1 MEQRKIIPLS
11 RLKKS
16 KTPSI
21 DTVALRHDELGVK
34 KNSQLLETCSREWE
48 NLRQMREERERNLR
62 FSYGDQWGDIVTY
75 RGRAMTERQY
85 IMEEGNI
92 PLSNRLVRRIV
103 TAVVGA
109 RMKAKSEPMCIARDP
124 DRQRDGEMMSM
135 TLQCNWQVTKMAEI
149 LTPQFEDY
157 LHGGIVVSRE
167 TYEYREGLLDSWT
180 DIVNPNYVFFTSRMK
195 DPRHDDITMIGE
207 IHDVTFNELCTKFG
221 HSAEEYSRLKEIYLS
236 QSYLHQADTSVEPND
251 KNKTR
256 TLNFYTPTDSTLCRV
271 FEVWT
276 QEMRPRYRCHDW
288 LSGELYKVEEDDYE
302 SIRQENLARIQQAK
316 ENGLTLEDTPLIEVE
331 HFFDTYW
338 YYQFLS
344 PAGDILAEGETPYD
358 HKSHPYSVKMFPFV
372 NGEIHPYI
380 GDVIDQQKYINRL
393 TTLNYFVTRST
404 AKGVLMVP
412 ANAIPDDMSP
422 EEFAEQWESAD
433 GVVIYTPKPGV
444 PMPQQIANRSTN
456 IGISDMIS
464 LQLRMMEDVS
474 GVHGAA
480 QGKDPNSGTSARL
493 YAQQTENANTMI
505 LPVIQS
511 FDDFVLRI
519 ATKKAKTIQQYYDG
533 PKMIS
538 IAGKQYSGIKTYDP
552 LKVRDLEYSLSIIE
566 SAATPVNRMLIN
578 NDLKEYW
585 ARGAISLEMLL
596 QCGEFPYSDA
606 LLQALRAAKE
616 QAEAQGAPQG
626 LPPEIVQ
633 QVQASD
639 GANTEAAMRMLQGAA

>member
-16 KTPSI
+16 KTPGA
-21 DTVALRHDELGVK
+21 DTVASRHTELGKK
-34 KNSQLLETCSREWE
+34 KNRELLEMCSREWE
-48 NLRQMREERERNLR
+48 NLHTMREERERNLR
-62 FSYGDQWGDIVTY
+62 FSYGDQWGDLVNY
-75 RGRAMTERQY
+75 KGRTITERQY
-85 IMEEGNI
+85 IMEEGNV

-109 RMKAKSEPMCIARDP
+109 RLKAKSEPMCIARDP
-124 DRQRDGEMMSM
+124 NRQREGEMMSM
-135 TLQCNWQVTKMAEI
+135 TLQCNWQTTKMAEI
-149 LTPQFEDY
+149 LTPQFEDF
-157 LHGGIVVSRE
+157 LHGGIAVSRE
-167 TYEYREGLLDSWT
+167 TYEYRNELLDSWT
-180 DIVNPNYVFFTSRMK
+180 DVINPNYVFFSSRMK

-207 IHDVTFNELCTKFG
+207 IHDISFNELCTKFG
-221 HSAEEYSRLKEIYLS
+221 HSREEYEKLKEFYLA
-236 QSYLHQADTSVEPND
+236 QNYRYQTDVTVDPND
-251 KNKTR
+251 KNKTA
-256 TLNFYTPTDSTLCRV
+256 TLNFYTPSDNTLCRV

-288 LSGELYKVEEDDYE
+288 LTGELYKVEEEDYE
-302 SIRQENLARIQQAK
+302 AIRQENLARIKQGK
-316 ENGLTLEDTPLIEVE
+316 ENGLLLEDTPLIEVE

-338 YYQFLS
+338 FYQFLT
-344 PAGDILAEGETPYD
+344 PEGDILAEGETPYA
-358 HKSHPYSVKMFPFV
+358 HKSHPYSIKLFPFV

-393 TTLNYFVTRST
+393 TTLDYFVTRST

-422 EEFAEQWESAD
+422 EDFAEQWESSD
-433 GVVIYTPKPGV
+433 GVIIYTPKVGT

-456 IGISDMIS
+456 IGISEMIN

-519 ATKKAKTIQQYYDG
+519 ATKKAKTIQQYYDE
-533 PKMIS
+533 PRMIS
-538 IAGKQYSGIKTYDP
+538 IAGKQYSGIRAYDP
-552 LKVRDLEYSLSIIE
+552 AKARDLEYTLSIIE
-566 SAATPVNRMLIN
+566 SAATPVNRMIIN
-578 NDLKEYW
+578 SDLKEYW
-585 ARGAISLEMLL
+585 SRGAISLEQLL

-606 LLQALRAAKE
+606 LLQSLRAARE

-626 LPPEIVQ
+626 LPPEVLQ
-633 QVQASD
+633 QVAAQ
-639 GANTEAAMRMLQGAA
+639 GTGNTAAAMQMLQSA

>member
-1 MEQRKIIPLS
+1 MEPRKIIPLS

-16 KTPSI
+16 KTPNV
-21 DTVALRHDELGVK
+21 DTVALRHDELGTK
-34 KNSQLLETCSREWE
+34 KNSALLEACAQEWE

-62 FSYGDQWGDIVTY
+62 FSYGDQWGDLVSY
-75 RGRAMTERQY
+75 KGRTMTERQY

-109 RMKAKSEPMCIARDP
+109 RLKAKSEPMCIARDP
-124 DRQRDGEMMSM
+124 DRQREGEMMSM
-135 TLQCNWQVTKMAEI
+135 TLQCNWQTTKMLEI

-157 LHGGIVVSRE
+157 LHGGIAIARE

-180 DIVNPNYVFFTSRMK
+180 DLVNPNYVFFTSRMK

-221 HSAEEYSRLKEIYLS
+221 HSPEEYKQLHEIYQS
-236 QSYLHQADTSVEPND
+236 QTYRYQTDTSVDPND

-256 TLNFYTPTDSTLCRV
+256 TLNFYTPTDNTLCRV

-288 LSGELYKVEEDDYE
+288 LTGELYKVEEADYE
-302 SIRQENLARIQQAK
+302 AIRQENLARIKQAK
-316 ENGLTLEDTPLIEVE
+316 ENGLTLDDTPLIEVE

-358 HKSHPYSVKMFPFV
+358 HKSHPYSIKMFPFV

-433 GVVIYTPKPGV
+433 GLVIYTPKPGV

-456 IGISDMIS
+456 IGITDMIS

-519 ATKKAKTIQQYYDG
+519 AAKKAKTIQQYYDE

-552 LKVRDLEYSLSIIE
+552 IKARDLEYTLSIIE

-585 ARGAISLEMLL
+585 SRGAITLEMLL

-616 QAEAQGAPQG
+616 QAEEQGAPQG
-626 LPPEIVQ
+626 LPPEILQ
-633 QVQASD
+633 QVEASS
-639 GANTEAAMRMLQGAA
+639 GSNTDAAMRMLQGVA

>member
-16 KTPSI
+16 KTPSV
-21 DTVALRHDELGVK
+21 DTVALRHDELGGK
-34 KNSQLLETCSREWE
+34 KNAELLEVCAREWE
-48 NLRQMREERERNLR
+48 NLRLMREERERNLR
-62 FSYGDQWGDIVTY
+62 FSYGDQWGDLVSY
-75 RGRAMTERQY
+75 KGRTMTERQY

-109 RMKAKSEPMCIARDP
+109 RLKAKSEPMCIARDP
-124 DRQRDGEMMSM
+124 DRQRDGEMISM
-135 TLQCNWQVTKMAEI
+135 TLQSNWQITKMQEI
-149 LTPQFEDY
+149 LTPQFEDF
-157 LHGGIVVSRE
+157 LHGGIAIARE
-167 TYEYREGLLDSWT
+167 TYEYRNDILDSWT

-221 HSAEEYSRLKEIYLS
+221 HSAEEYNRIKEIYS
-236 QSYLHQADTSVEPND
+236 SKSYRYQADTSVDPNE
-251 KNKTR
+251 KNKTH
-256 TLNFYTPTDSTLCRV
+256 TLNFYTPTDTSLCRV

-288 LSGELYKVEEDDYE
+288 LSGELYKVEEDEYE
-302 SIRQENLARIQQAK
+302 SIRQENLSRIRQAK
-316 ENGLTLEDTPLIEVE
+316 ENGLTLEETPLIEVE

-344 PAGDILAEGETPYD
+344 PEGDILAEGETPYD
-358 HKSHPYSVKMFPFV
+358 HKTHPYSIKMFPFV
-372 NGEIHPYI
+372 NGEVHPYI
-380 GDVIDQQKYINRL
+380 GDIIDQQKYINRL

-456 IGISDMIS
+456 VGISEMIGM
-464 LQLRMMEDVS
+464 QLRMMEDVS

-519 ATKKAKTIQQYYDG
+519 AAKKAKTIQQYYDE
-533 PKMIS
+533 PRMIS

-552 LKVRDLEYSLSIIE
+552 IRARDLEYTLSIIE

-616 QAEAQGAPQG
+616 QAEEQGAPQG
-626 LPPEIVQ
+626 LPPEVLQ
-633 QVQASD
+633 QVQAA
-639 GANTEAAMRMLQGAA
+639 GTGNTEAAMRMLQGAA

>member
-16 KTPSI
+16 KTPGA
-21 DTVALRHDELGVK
+21 DTVASRHTELGKK
-34 KNSQLLETCSREWE
+34 KNRELLEMCSREWD
-48 NLRQMREERERNLR
+48 NLHTMREERERNLR
-62 FSYGDQWGDIVTY
+62 FSYGDQWGDLVNY
-75 RGRAMTERQY
+75 KGRTITERQY
-85 IMEEGNI
+85 IMEEGNV

-109 RMKAKSEPMCIARDP
+109 RLKAKSEPMCIARDP
-124 DRQRDGEMMSM
+124 NRQREGEMMSM
-135 TLQCNWQVTKMAEI
+135 TLQCNWQTTKMAEI
-149 LTPQFEDY
+149 LTPQFEDF
-157 LHGGIVVSRE
+157 LHGGIAVSRE
-167 TYEYREGLLDSWT
+167 TYEYRNELLDSWT
-180 DIVNPNYVFFTSRMK
+180 DVINPNYVFFSSRMK

-207 IHDVTFNELCTKFG
+207 IHDISFNELCTKFG
-221 HSAEEYSRLKEIYLS
+221 HSREEYEKLKEFYLA
-236 QSYLHQADTSVEPND
+236 QNYRYQTDVTVDPND
-251 KNKTR
+251 KNKTA
-256 TLNFYTPTDSTLCRV
+256 TLNFYTPSDSTLCRV

-288 LSGELYKVEEDDYE
+288 LTGELYKVEEEDYE
-302 SIRQENLARIQQAK
+302 AIRQENLARIKQGK
-316 ENGLTLEDTPLIEVE
+316 ENGLLLEDTPLIEVE

-338 YYQFLS
+338 FYQFLT
-344 PAGDILAEGETPYD
+344 PEGDILAEGETPYA
-358 HKSHPYSVKMFPFV
+358 HKSHPYSIKLFPFV

-393 TTLNYFVTRST
+393 TTLDYFVTRST

-422 EEFAEQWESAD
+422 EDFAEQWESSD
-433 GVVIYTPKPGV
+433 GVIIYTPKPGT

-456 IGISDMIS
+456 IGISEMIN

-519 ATKKAKTIQQYYDG
+519 ATKKAKTIQQYYDE
-533 PKMIS
+533 PRMIS
-538 IAGKQYSGIKTYDP
+538 IAGKQYSGIRAYDP
-552 LKVRDLEYSLSIIE
+552 AKARDLEYTLSIIE
-566 SAATPVNRMLIN
+566 SAATPVNRMIIN
-578 NDLKEYW
+578 SDLKEYW
-585 ARGAISLEMLL
+585 SRGAISLEQLL

-606 LLQALRAAKE
+606 LLQSLRAARE

-626 LPPEIVQ
+626 LPPEVLQ
-633 QVQASD
+633 QVAAQ
-639 GANTEAAMRMLQGAA
+639 GTGNTDAAMQMLQSA

>member
-16 KTPSI
+16 KTPEA
-21 DTVALRHDELGVK
+21 DTVALRHEEVGNK
-34 KNSQLLETCSREWE
+34 KNRELLEMCSREWE
-48 NLRQMREERERNLR
+48 NLYLMRQERERNLR
-62 FSYGDQWGDIVTY
+62 FSYGDQWGDLVSY
-75 RGRAMTERQY
+75 KGRTMTERDY
-85 IMEEGNI
+85 MMAEGNV

-109 RMKAKSEPMCIARDP
+109 RLKAKSEPMCIARDP
-124 DRQRDGEMMSM
+124 DRQREGEMMSM
-135 TLQCNWQVTKMAEI
+135 TLQCNWQTTKMAEI
-149 LTPQFEDY
+149 LTPQFEDF
-157 LHGGIVVSRE
+157 LHGGIAVARE
-167 TYEYREGLLDSWT
+167 TYEYRNGLLDSWT
-180 DIVNPNYVFFTSRMK
+180 DIVNPNYVFFSSRMK
-195 DPRHDDITMIGE
+195 DARHDDITMIGE
-207 IHDVTFNELCTKFG
+207 IHDVSFNELCTKFG
-221 HSAEEYSRLKEIYLS
+221 HSKEEYKRLKEIYLAQNS
-236 QSYLHQADTSVEPND
+236 RYASDITIDPND
-251 KNKTR
+251 KNKTK
-256 TLNFYTPTDSTLCRV
+256 TLNFYTPNDTSLCRV

-276 QEMRPRYRCHDW
+276 QEMKPRYRCHDW
-288 LSGELYKVEEDDYE
+288 LSGELYKVEEEDYE
-302 SIRQENLARIQQAK
+302 AIRQENLARIKQAK
-316 ENGLTLEDTPLIEVE
+316 DNGLTLEETPLIEVE

-344 PAGDILAEGETPYD
+344 PEGDILAEGETPYA
-358 HKSHPYSVKMFPFV
+358 HKSHPYSIKLFPFV

-393 TTLNYFVTRST
+393 TTLDYFVTRST

-422 EEFAEQWESAD
+422 EEFAEQWESSD
-433 GVVIYTPKPGV
+433 GVIIYTPKPGV
-444 PMPQQIANRSTN
+444 PMPQQIANKSTN
-456 IGISDMIS
+456 IGLHEMIN

-511 FDDFVLRI
+511 YDDFVLRI
-519 ATKKAKTIQQYYDG
+519 ATKKAKTIQQYYDE
-533 PKMIS
+533 PRMIS

-552 LKVRDLEYSLSIIE
+552 IKARDLEYTLSIIE
-566 SAATPVNRMLIN
+566 SAATPVNRMIIN
-578 NDLKEYW
+578 SDLKEYW

-616 QAEAQGAPQG
+616 QAEAEGAPQG
-626 LPPEIVQ
+626 LPPEVLQ
-633 QVQASD
+633 QVQAA
-639 GANTEAAMRMLQGAA
+639 GTGNTDAAMQMLQGVA